1 MLACYLDSKEAIP
14 TRFTVDKI
22 VNLRDEDLLGEDWS
36 GHNLGEI
43 CNKIGNL
50 VVTDLPKRYN
60 SVLEKYDYYRHSKS
74 EYVKNVFSSPTFSY
88 ENWKERN
95 SHLQEVLAKFF
106 NKPENNVE
114 ND

>member
-1 MLACYLDSKEAIP
+1 M
-14 TRFTVDKI
+14 
-22 VNLRDEDLLGEDWS
+22 
-36 GHNLGEI
+36 
-43 CNKIGNL
+43 
-50 VVTDLPKRYN
+50 PKRYN

-95 SHLQEVLAKFF
+95 SHLQKVLAKFF